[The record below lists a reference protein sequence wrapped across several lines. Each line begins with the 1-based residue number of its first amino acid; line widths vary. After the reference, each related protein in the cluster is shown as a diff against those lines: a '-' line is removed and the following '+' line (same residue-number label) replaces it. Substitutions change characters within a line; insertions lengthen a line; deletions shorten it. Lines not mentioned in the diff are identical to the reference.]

1 LRLLYTPVPADY
13 ATKIPDGVKRIMEF
27 PGFTADNLTQMRAA
41 YQAAGPRPSNTR
53 YGWLHS

>member
-1 LRLLYTPVPADY
+1 VPADY